1 MARSLFVVLKK
12 TARREVFGLTL
23 AFLVFLLNIGGQPN
37 MGEGQQK
44 DKITVGLGKE
54 LEDMLRRWKTKEI
67 AELNELEKELY
78 AFQVKHSQDPDYK
91 NLMVHIKNEFLI
103 KNNVYTETSSVAA
116 LVVAFAAVL
125 LSISDGL
132 EDTVRLIIS
141 LLILVGIVLT
151 VFPIVKGVFTRR
163 MREKNFYEICINIL
177 E

>member
-1 MARSLFVVLKK
+1 
-12 TARREVFGLTL
+12 
-23 AFLVFLLNIGGQPN
+23 

-44 DKITVGLGKE
+44 DKTTVGLGKE
-54 LEDMLRRWKTKEI
+54 LEGILRRWKDKEI
-67 AELNELEKELY
+67 AELNDLEKELY
-78 AFQVKHSQDPDYK
+78 AFRVKHSQDSDY
-91 NLMVHIKNEFLI
+91 NDLVVHIKNMLLM
-103 KNNVYTETSSVAA
+103 NNNIYTETSSVAT
-116 LVVAFAAVL
+116 LIVAFAAVL

-141 LLILVGIVLT
+141 LLILAGIVLT